1 MRVIGLSRK
10 VLPGANG
17 PLPIVT
23 TKLRKARYRLTLTVV
38 GANGKRSKP
47 VTLTLRIT

>member
-1 MRVIGLSRK
+1 MGLSRK

-23 TKLRKARYRLTLTVV
+23 TKLRRGRYRLTLTVV
-38 GANGKRSKP
+38 GVDGKRSSP